1 MSEHNPDPV
10 FPVAGNHI
18 LLCAIVGAAI
28 LLCGAFSLYRYI
40 PPSAVPVDAPPTE
53 FSSGRAMRHLEV
65 ITKKPHPAGTAEN
78 SQVRDYILQ
87 ELKGAGL
94 EVEVQKAT
102 ALNKQR
108 EGLLHAGTVQN
119 IIGKLKGKNNT
130 KAVMLAAHYDSW
142 PKSYGASDDG
152 AGVATILETLRALKS
167 RGPLRNDVIALFTD
181 GEEAGLLGA
190 NAFVDEHPWFK
201 EVGLSLNF
209 EARGD
214 SGPSIMFETSD
225 NNGWLVEEAAKV
237 VPHPVGHSLAYEI
250 YKFLPN
256 DTDLTVFRQGGVA
269 GLGFAYIEGYPIY
282 HTALDTFE
290 ELDERSLQH
299 HGSYALPLAGHFGNL
314 NLHET
319 ESYEAVYFDIFGAKL
334 IYYSTAWVLPLA
346 LLVSLVF
353 IGLLVVGFRRGQLK
367 LSGILLGVVAL
378 PLCVLLTSGTS
389 RLLWALMNRIQDDGG
404 LSPQGAT
411 YNSDVYLL
419 SFACFA
425 VVITSSCYVF
435 LRRRA
440 NVVSLTVGGLFW
452 WWVLMLASSL
462 SMPYASYLFT
472 WPLAFSL
479 LALFAVS
486 GVARQEQSGF
496 KRVIILSLGA
506 LPGVALLTP
515 LIYQTFVGLTLTS
528 VGVVMAAFTLLLGLL
543 IPHFNLL
550 TQTRRW
556 VLPTGLTLFGTAMLL
571 GVGLKSEPS
580 AAHPKLS
587 HIFYAL
593 NAETGHAAWASLDA
607 EPDAWTSQ
615 FLTGGVKSEPLSEF
629 FAADASGELL
639 QSTAPPLALPPPDIK
654 LLSDETKGDTRTL
667 SLHIASPRQA
677 NLITIYVDSKADFVM
692 RSLNGMVVDSSRLPG
707 AAERKNFWSLRYY
720 ALPPE
725 GINLVADT
733 KPSEP
738 LKVRVVDQSFGL
750 PEIPGYLFAPR
761 PQSMI
766 APPLLVTDSVIVS
779 KTFTF

>member
-1 MSEHNPDPV
+1 MSERTPDPV
-10 FPVAGNHI
+10 FPVAGNQI

-28 LLCGAFSLYRYI
+28 LLCAAFSLYRYI
-40 PPSAVPVDAPPTE
+40 PPSTVPADAPPTE
-53 FSSGRAMRHLEV
+53 FSSGRAMRHLEA
-65 ITKKPHPAGTAEN
+65 IAKKSHPTGTAEN

-108 EGLLHAGTVQN
+108 EGLLYAGTVQN
-119 IIGKLKGKNNT
+119 IIGRLKGTNNT

-152 AGVATILETLRALKS
+152 AGVAAILETLRALKS
-167 RGPLRNDVIALFTD
+167 RGPLRNDVICLFTD

-214 SGPSIMFETSD
+214 GGPSIMFETSD
-225 NNGWLVEEAAKV
+225 NNGWLVEETAKV
-237 VPHPVGHSLAYEI
+237 VPRPVGHSLAYEI

-256 DTDLTVFRQGGVA
+256 DTDLTVFRQGGAA
-269 GLGFAYIEGYPIY
+269 GLGFAYIEGYPTY
-282 HTALDTFE
+282 HTALDTLKG
-290 ELDERSLQH
+290 LDERSLQH
-299 HGSYALPLAGHFGNL
+299 HGSYALSLASHFGNL
-314 NLHET
+314 NLQEM
-319 ESYEAVYFDIFGAKL
+319 ERYDAVYFDIFSAKL
-334 IYYSTAWVLPLA
+334 IYYSTTWVLPLA
-346 LLVSLVF
+346 FLVSLVF
-353 IGLLVVGFRRGQLK
+353 IGLLVVGFKRGQLK
-367 LSGILLGVVAL
+367 LSGILLGVAAL
-378 PLCVLLTSGTS
+378 PLCVLLASGTS
-389 RLLWALMNRIQDDGG
+389 RLLWASMSRIQDDGG
-404 LSPQGAT
+404 LRPQGAT
-411 YNSDVYLL
+411 YNSDLFLL
-419 SFACFA
+419 SFACLTVA
-425 VVITSSCYVF
+425 ITSYCYVL

-486 GVARQEQSGF
+486 GVARREQPGF
-496 KRVIILSLGA
+496 KTVIILSLGA

-515 LIYQTFVGLTLTS
+515 LIYQTFVGLTLTR

-543 IPHFNLL
+543 IPHLNLL
-550 TQTRRW
+550 TQTRSW
-556 VLPTGLTLFGTAMLL
+556 MLPAGLTLFGAALLL
-571 GVGLKSEPS
+571 GVGLTSKPS
-580 AAHPKLS
+580 AAHPKLT
-587 HIFYAL
+587 HIVYAL
-593 NAETGHAAWASLDA
+593 NAETGRATWASLDS

-615 FLTGGVKSEPLSEF
+615 FLTGNVKSESLGEF
-629 FAADASGELL
+629 FAADASGAFLG
-639 QSTAPPLALPPPDIK
+639 STAPPLALPPPDIK

-692 RSLNGMVVDSSRLPG
+692 RSLNGMAVDSSRLPG

-725 GINLVADT
+725 GIDLVADT

-750 PEIPGYLFAPR
+750 PEIEGHPFAPR
-761 PQSMI
+761 PESMI

>member
-1 MSEHNPDPV
+1 
-10 FPVAGNHI
+10 
-18 LLCAIVGAAI
+18 
-28 LLCGAFSLYRYI
+28 
-40 PPSAVPVDAPPTE
+40 
-53 FSSGRAMRHLEV
+53 MRHLEA

-94 EVEVQKAT
+94 EVEVQEAT

-119 IIGKLKGKNNT
+119 IIGRLKGKNNT

-152 AGVATILETLRALKS
+152 AGVAAILETLRALKS

-190 NAFVDEHPWFK
+190 NAFVDEHPRFK

-269 GLGFAYIEGYPIY
+269 GLGFAYIEGYPTY
-282 HTALDTFE
+282 HTALDTLE
-290 ELDERSLQH
+290 GLDERSLQH
-299 HGSYALPLAGHFGNL
+299 HGSYALSLAGHFGNL
-314 NLHET
+314 NLQEI
-319 ESYEAVYFDIFGAKL
+319 ESYEAVYFDIFSAKL
-334 IYYSTAWVLPLA
+334 IYYSTTWVLPLA

-378 PLCVLLTSGTS
+378 PLCVLLASGTS
-389 RLLWALMNRIQDDGG
+389 KLLWALMNRIQDDGG

-425 VVITSSCYVF
+425 VVITSSCYVL

-486 GVARQEQSGF
+486 GVARREQSGF

-515 LIYQTFVGLTLTS
+515 LIHQTFVGLTLTS
-528 VGVVMAAFTLLLGLL
+528 VEVVMAAFTLLLGLL
-543 IPHFNLL
+543 IPHLNLL

-556 VLPTGLTLFGTAMLL
+556 VLPAGLTLFGTALLL
-571 GVGLKSEPS
+571 GVGLTSEPS
-580 AAHPKLS
+580 AARPKLS

-593 NAETGHAAWASLDA
+593 NAETGRAAWASLDA

-615 FLTGGVKSEPLSEF
+615 FLTGGVKSESLGEF

-725 GINLVADT
+725 GIILVADT

-750 PEIPGYLFAPR
+750 PEIQGRPFAPR
-761 PQSMI
+761 PESMI
-766 APPLLVTDSVIVS
+766 APPLLVTDSVMVS